1 MSRRDPFAVTALAV
15 TLILIA
21 ASGLSLRL
29 SKNRHHKHRELACA
43 VDIRSY
49 ADTSRSLVTG
59 YNYHLLRAFTDEKE
73 CSGSIRLARG
83 EENYF
88 DSLRAGAVDILAV
101 PAADTLPGKEFLA
114 SVPIDSISRWVV
126 RASDKKL
133 LRDIDGWLKQY
144 LSSEE
149 HDATLEMF
157 MKTYI
162 PSRRARTG
170 RTFSYLSPYD
180 DIIKAHADSIG
191 WDWRLLAAVVWQES
205 QFRINVRSRRGAAGL
220 MQMMPRTA
228 DRMEAPDLVDPQQ
241 SIRAGAQYLKMIE
254 GYYYKWTS
262 DPQERRKYALAAYNA
277 GHGRIKD
284 CINYALL
291 RGKDVSRWEETASV
305 IPEMNSD
312 EILEVDTVK
321 LGRFKGVE
329 TLAYVDS
336 VMEIYGHFRRICP

>member
-1 MSRRDPFAVTALAV
+1 MRRPDSFAATALAV
-15 TLILIA
+15 TLTLIA
-21 ASGLSLRL
+21 VSGLSLRFRK
-29 SKNRHHKHRELACA
+29 SPSPARSHLACA

-49 ADTSRSLVTG
+49 ADTSRSLATG
-59 YNYHLLRAFTDEKE
+59 YNYHLLREFTDAKGW
-73 CSGSIRLARG
+73 SGSIRLARG
-83 EENYF
+83 EENFF
-88 DSLRAGAVDILAV
+88 DSLRTGAVDVLAV

-114 SVPIDSISRWVV
+114 SIPIDSISRWVT
-126 RASDKKL
+126 RASDKAL
-133 LRDIDGWLKQY
+133 LKEIDAWMKQY
-144 LSSEE
+144 LSSEG

-170 RTFSYLSPYD
+170 RKFSYLSPYD
-180 DIIKAHADSIG
+180 EIIKAHADSIG
-191 WDWRLLAAVVWQES
+191 WDWRLLAAVIWQES
-205 QFRINVRSRRGAAGL
+205 QFRINVRSHRGAAGL

-228 DRMEAPDLVDPQQ
+228 DRMEASDLVDPQE
-241 SIRAGAQYLKMIE
+241 SIRAGARYLKMIE

-262 DPQERRKYALAAYNA
+262 DPLERRKYTLAAYNA

-291 RGKDVSRWEETASV
+291 KGKDVSRWEETASV

-312 EILEVDTVK
+312 EILQVDTVK

-329 TLAYVDS
+329 TIAYVDS
-336 VMEIYGHFRRICP
+336 VLEIYGHFRSICP